1 MVQRIGTQS
10 IGGANEKAAALG
22 GWIYQPLLLVV
33 LSEGISEDYTNYL
46 IAFLKLCFVCMWT
59 IMSIHSTDNLVSR
72 PRQEP
77 FSKYSVD
84 RDILKKEVEDKML
97 LL

>member
-33 LSEGISEDYTNYL
+33 LSRG
-46 IAFLKLCFVCMWT
+46 FLKIIQITSSLF
-59 IMSIHSTDNLVSR
+59 
-72 PRQEP
+72 
-77 FSKYSVD
+77 
-84 RDILKKEVEDKML
+84 
-97 LL
+97 